1 MAALLNAPLRAGE
14 VQAALILA
22 DSSPRPDLS
31 TLDPVALGTVCEL
44 IAERLVARQN
54 LENTGVRRSD
64 PAWPDSLPPDTAE
77 LAAWPGDA
85 AGHDAVTGLPD
96 RRVLLRSTEAA
107 LEAASAHGRGV
118 AVALLALDRF
128 QRIDDWLGR
137 AVGDELLRQVA
148 ERLLDT
154 TSEDDLVGRGSG
166 DEFIVVLT
174 GLGRARSA
182 LALADRLLH
191 AVREPFHV
199 QGYELSL
206 SATIGLSR
214 FPEDTTDAATLH
226 RYAGIALHRAKGR
239 RQGRLERFSPE
250 LKEAVEQRGEVE
262 RRLRR
267 AIGAGEL
274 VLHYQPKVA
283 LRERRT
289 TGVEALIRWRRGDT
303 MVSPAQ
309 FLPVAEESELIVPIG
324 TWVLLE
330 SCRQMKRWRDRGLPL
345 ESVSVNVA
353 ALQFSRPDFVGTVA
367 RSLEAAKLEPR
378 HLELEV
384 TGDVA
389 HGRRRRGRRAARRA
403 PPAGRSR
410 LGGRLRDGLLVARL
424 PAAAPGRRAEDRS
437 LLREGPRRRGRG
449 ARARPRARAGHHG
462 ARPQP
467 RPARARRGR
476 GDRGAARRARR
487 ARLRRRAGLPLLAA
501 APARSARGR
510 RPLSCAR
517 VCSALYAAVRGASRR
532 AASDARSRASRAA
545 IARGT
550 GVAEV
555 RAHERSASHAHPRE
569 PPPHPPRPLH
579 PRRAGRRLRRRRSH
593 DRHLAAGGRHDPSSR
608 RHALDADV
616 TLEIDGAASTFDL
629 HLDLE
634 VSGLSDTFDAHA
646 TYVDTGSELELTF
659 TGITVPEGSESS
671 VFPARTGS
679 RASSWPASA
688 ARWCASP
695 HRRATATSSWATRW
709 PSPSTTPSSTSPP
722 APTSDLTRVQ

>member
-1 MAALLNAPLRAGE
+1 MSSPHQLADGADDPLAQRLRLAAVLGRCPVAALYRIDGDRAFLVAAHVPSRLRGLIAEEVPSWRVAREQLTVVPVIGRGPAAPESAALPAVFGVAALLNAPLRAGE

-31 TLDPVALGTVCEL
+31 TLDPVALATVCEL

-54 LENTGVRRSD
+54 LESTGVRRSD

-214 FPEDTTDAATLH
+214 FPEDTTDAATLL

-303 MVSPAQ
+303 MVSPGQ

-384 TGDVA
+384 TETSLMDDVD
-389 HGRRRRGRRAARRA
+389 AAAERLAALR
-403 PPAGRSR
+403 R
-410 LGGRLRDGLLVARL
+410 LGVRVSVDDFGTGYSSLAYLQRL
-424 PAAAPGRRAEDRS
+424 PVDVLKIDRS
-437 LLREGPRRRGRG
+437 FVKDLDAEGP
-449 ARARPRARAGHHG
+449 AREHAHALAQAITGLGHNLG
-462 ARPQP
+462 
-467 RPARARRGR
+467 
-476 GDRGAARRARR
+476 
-487 ARLRRRAGLPLLAA
+487 LRVLAEGVETEA
-501 APARSARGR
+501 QLDALVVLGCDDVQGFLFS
-510 RPLSCAR
+510 RPLPPDQ
-517 VCSALYAAVRGASRR
+517 LEAAVR
-532 AASDARSRASRAA
+532 
-545 IARGT
+545 
-550 GVAEV
+550 
-555 RAHERSASHAHPRE
+555 
-569 PPPHPPRPLH
+569 
-579 PRRAGRRLRRRRSH
+579 
-593 DRHLAAGGRHDPSSR
+593 
-608 RHALDADV
+608 
-616 TLEIDGAASTFDL
+616 
-629 HLDLE
+629 
-634 VSGLSDTFDAHA
+634 
-646 TYVDTGSELELTF
+646 
-659 TGITVPEGSESS
+659 
-671 VFPARTGS
+671 
-679 RASSWPASA
+679 
-688 ARWCASP
+688 
-695 HRRATATSSWATRW
+695 
-709 PSPSTTPSSTSPP
+709 
-722 APTSDLTRVQ
+722 